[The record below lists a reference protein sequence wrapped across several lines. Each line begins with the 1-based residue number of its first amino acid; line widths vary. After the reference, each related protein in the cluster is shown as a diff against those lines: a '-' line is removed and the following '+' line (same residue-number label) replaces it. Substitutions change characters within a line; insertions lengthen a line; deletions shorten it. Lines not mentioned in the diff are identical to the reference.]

1 MGDKTHFLTQ
11 KSSGKESLVNSDV
24 IETACFFCL
33 SSVLFLTTKKK
44 IHHSSLCA
52 VENNGRIPIIKRY
65 LSLHGCRIIAIVEA
79 FVVPLFFKVKQNR
92 ISFHLD
98 LIKLLW
104 FIILNMNEELQ
115 ERMRDN
121 WEILFSIN
129 ILQKS

>member
-11 KSSGKESLVNSDV
+11 KSSVKESLVNSDV
-24 IETACFFCL
+24 IETACF
-33 SSVLFLTTKKK
+33 
-44 IHHSSLCA
+44 
-52 VENNGRIPIIKRY
+52 NGRIPIIKRY

-129 ILQKS
+129 VLQKS

>member
-1 MGDKTHFLTQ
+1 M
-11 KSSGKESLVNSDV
+11 
-24 IETACFFCL
+24 
-33 SSVLFLTTKKK
+33 
-44 IHHSSLCA
+44 
-52 VENNGRIPIIKRY
+52 ENNGRIPIIKRY
-65 LSLHGCRIIAIVEA
+65 LGLHGCRITAIVEP